1 MTPILI
7 FFKTFFALFFVMF
20 GLLVCMALYW
30 CVCVYDSCRRANA
43 SDARQEALLLKEMK
57 TARPIDD
64 VEAKK
69 ESVEAVPDAVNVDEC
84 GIPETESTK
93 PTEPKGNDS
102 KRTCYAKSK
111 IPLKKDLMVS
121 IDVPSSLVSTQIVG
135 M

>member
-30 CVCVYDSCRRANA
+30 CVYDSCRRANA

-57 TARPIDD
+57 TARPIAD

-69 ESVEAVPDAVNVDEC
+69 ESVEAVPDAFNVDEC
-84 GIPETESTK
+84 GIPETEYTK

-102 KRTCYAKSK
+102 KRTCYTKSK

-121 IDVPSSLVSTQIVG
+121 IDVPSSLVSTQIVE

>member
-1 MTPILI
+1 
-7 FFKTFFALFFVMF
+7 
-20 GLLVCMALYW
+20 
-30 CVCVYDSCRRANA
+30 
-43 SDARQEALLLKEMK
+43 MK

-135 M
+135 MWWLMMAEKRMNNEFLFSILRSNAKSVTNEEVEHDKSR

>member
-1 MTPILI
+1 
-7 FFKTFFALFFVMF
+7 
-20 GLLVCMALYW
+20 MALYW
-30 CVCVYDSCRRANA
+30 CVYDSCRRANA

-121 IDVPSSLVSTQIVG
+121 IDVHSSLVSTQVVE